1 MNKIALFI
9 LYNHHYTKN
18 IERTEELYKGKFSY
32 VYHLIPFYSG
42 DRENVISVY
51 ESSIQFQSYI
61 SQAYQKVKNQGFTHY
76 FVVADDMILNPKIDE
91 NNVFEVTGI
100 PEDSS
105 YITDIR
111 DYVTNRYEVPLF
123 EKISSWG
130 TEVMNILPSKED
142 AIKVLTEKGLNV
154 YPSKKDAF
162 KYLLHHFIHFD
173 RQKCF
178 NALYYLIRRDKPFIY
193 PALWSYSDIV
203 LVPSEYM
210 EKFATYCGCFAALNI
225 FVEQAIPIALYLS
238 SDKVTLGSEIKLKQ
252 ITQLYCLGENGQKE
266 FEDNYQFSLSKLIDE
281 YPEDLFFVHPIKLSK
296 WK

>member
-18 IERTEELYKGKFSY
+18 IDRTEELYKGKFSY

-42 DRENVISVY
+42 DRENVIPVY

-61 SQAYQKVKNQGFTHY
+61 AQAYQSVKDQGFTHY

-100 PEDSS
+100 PEDSA

-111 DYVTNRYEVPLF
+111 DYETNRYEVPLF

-142 AIKVLTEKGLNV
+142 AIKVLTEKGMNV
-154 YPSKKDAF
+154 MPSRGYALLYF
-162 KYLLHHFIHFD
+162 LHHLLKFD
-173 RQKCF
+173 WRKMYH
-178 NALYYLIRRDKPFIY
+178 AVYYLIRKDKPFMY
-193 PALWSYSDIV
+193 PALWSYSDIL
-203 LVPSEYM
+203 LVPSKNM
-210 EKFATYCGCFAALNI
+210 ETFATYSGCLAALNI

-238 SDKVTLGSEIKLKQ
+238 SEKVVLGSQIKLKQ
-252 ITQLYCLGENGQKE
+252 ITQLYVLGKQGQKG
-266 FEDNYQFSLSKLIDE
+266 FEDKYQFSLGKLLED
-281 YPEDLFFVHPIKLSK
+281 YPKDLFFVHPIKLSK